1 MRKQYTSILKQ
12 FFYEQLIHTREER
25 RLTQAQ
31 MARLLEMDERS
42 YVDLDHGKSGCSSLT
57 LVRFLIYCY
66 DDPKTFLEQLRFAF
80 EQEADHVA

>member
-1 MRKQYTSILKQ
+1 MRKQYTGILKQ

-31 MARLLEMDERS
+31 MAKLLEMDERS
-42 YVDLDHGKSGCSSLT
+42 YVNLDHGKSGCSSLT
-57 LVRFLIYCY
+57 LARFLIYCC

-80 EQEADHVA
+80 EQEADDAA